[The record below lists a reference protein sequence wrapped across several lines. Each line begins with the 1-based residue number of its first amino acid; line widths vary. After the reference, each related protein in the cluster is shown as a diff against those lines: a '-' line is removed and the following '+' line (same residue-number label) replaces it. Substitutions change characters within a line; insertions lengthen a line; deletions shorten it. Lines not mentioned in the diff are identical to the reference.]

1 MPRAECHYRRMD
13 FSALPARQRQ
23 SAAAIAVRRL
33 EPTSQARSHVA
44 WVGGF
49 AHIWTWAA
57 PDPGIEPETRW
68 IPESLLKAPPLVDG
82 PRLVRAIRG
91 VEGQVWREGQMQA
104 SQWWPERPTNEE
116 WHRFLRFTGMASGAL
131 LDTPAPLDM
140 PWQDAPWGDARR
152 GFRTSPASLE
162 RVAWMLGLGGLALV
176 LGWQLAVQMKW
187 STAQTQLE
195 TRTNALRTSA
205 ARLLSARE
213 RAYAASSA
221 IAEYRRLQWA
231 TNDYVLMADIDA
243 SLPDEARLI
252 GWQREG
258 VKLKA
263 GVRTEDADPRHF
275 IAAFTKHPVLS
286 QLQAAPAAE
295 AGVMGL
301 DFILPAPP
309 SADNAD
315 DVEDDA
321 EPRS

>member
-1 MPRAECHYRRMD
+1 
-13 FSALPARQRQ
+13 
-23 SAAAIAVRRL
+23 
-33 EPTSQARSHVA
+33 
-44 WVGGF
+44 
-49 AHIWTWAA
+49 
-57 PDPGIEPETRW
+57 
-68 IPESLLKAPPLVDG
+68 
-82 PRLVRAIRG
+82 
-91 VEGQVWREGQMQA
+91 MQA
-104 SQWWPERPTNEE
+104 SQWWPERPTTEE
-116 WHRFLRFTGMASGAL
+116 WHRFLRFTGAASGPL
-131 LDTPAPLDM
+131 LDTPTPLDM
-140 PWQDAPWGDARR
+140 PWQDAPWGDSRR
-152 GFRTSPASLE
+152 GFSASPASLE
-162 RVAWMLGLGGLALV
+162 RTAWVLGLGALALV

-187 STAQTQLE
+187 STAQAQLE
-195 TRTNALRTSA
+195 TRTNALRSGA
-205 ARLLSARE
+205 SRLLAARE
-213 RAYAASSA
+213 RAYAAAAA

-243 SLPDEARLI
+243 SLPDEMRLV

-263 GVRTEDADPRHF
+263 GVQTQDADPRHF
-275 IAAFTKHPVLS
+275 IAAFSKHPILS